1 MEINRRVQD
10 TTQVFDRRWNV
21 NKNKANNEVAARKE
35 HFNRMFNIQ
44 DKVDQR
50 KEILYQNSVQGQVK
64 ALNERMNAMNEGN
77 RVNRM
82 NNFKSN
88 FK

>member
-10 TTQVFDRRWNV
+10 ATQVFDRRWIA
-21 NKNKANNEVAARKE
+21 NKNKANEAVQQRKD

-50 KEILYQNSVQGQVK
+50 KEIMYQNSVEGQVNS
-64 ALNERMNAMNEGN
+64 LNERMNAMNQGN
-77 RVNRM
+77 RINRM
-82 NNFKSN
+82 NNFRN
-88 FK
+88 GFK

>member
-1 MEINRRVQD
+1 MEINKRIQD
-10 TTQVFDRRWNV
+10 TTEVFDRRWNA
-21 NKNKANNEVAARKE
+21 NRNKANNEVAARKE

-44 DKVDQR
+44 DKVDKR
-50 KEILYQNSVQGQVK
+50 KEILYQNSVQGQVNS
-64 ALNERMNAMNEGN
+64 LNERIDAMNQGN
-77 RVNRM
+77 RINRM